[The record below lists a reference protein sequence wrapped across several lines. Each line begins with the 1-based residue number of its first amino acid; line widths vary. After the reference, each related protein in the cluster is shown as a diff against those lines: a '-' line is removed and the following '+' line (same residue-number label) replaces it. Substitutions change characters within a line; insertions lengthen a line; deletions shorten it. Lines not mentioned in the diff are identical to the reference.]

1 MRQLKRGRGEAGKAG
16 GDAGTRGRGDA
27 RQWLSLQV
35 SGCMRVTAILIA
47 STSPLPPFPASPL
60 HAQTSLTIYN
70 DGRVLMRRTLAVA
83 VPKGASTQ
91 RLVLGALDPA
101 TLFSLDSTV
110 TVIGVS
116 YDGAVDEASA
126 LRRSVGK
133 RLVFRLPES
142 KDTLS
147 ALVLGVDPL
156 RLQLPDGR
164 ISFVAPGAALYP
176 PEVVVAEPTA
186 GLALRS
192 TKQQDRIRLGYF
204 TGGASWQ
211 ASYQVVLGGTDA
223 RVTGMAVLASESLR
237 AENAE
242 VQLLAGEV
250 GRAQPKTPPRQPLV
264 RRGIVAAEM
273 TVSDAATA
281 QKVGEFHLYT
291 LNGRSTL
298 LPGLTT
304 SVALFDPAQ
313 VKYQREYVVRGDVPY
328 WGFLPQQGE
337 ETESPVEV
345 IYTLTRPRKTDFG
358 DRPLPGGI
366 ARLYQPDSAGG
377 LQLVGEASINHTPA
391 GNDLKLNAGTAFD
404 ITAKRIQTSY
414 VTRRDSTKARGPHT
428 VATADYRVTL
438 KNAGDSAVTVVVQEE
453 RAGEWSVVSSS
464 VPAEKVSSTITR
476 FRVRVPAKGEA
487 ALTYRLRVIW

>member
-1 MRQLKRGRGEAGKAG
+1 MRQRKRGSGEAGKQGSALR
-16 GDAGTRGRGDA
+16 A
-27 RQWLSLQV
+27 QIV
-35 SGCMRVTAILIA
+35 SGCLRVAAILLAIA
-47 STSPLPPFPASPL
+47 SPLPRFPASLL

-70 DGRVLMRRTLAVA
+70 DGRVLVRRTLPLSL
-83 VPKGASTQ
+83 PKGPSSQ
-91 RLVLGALDPA
+91 RLTLGALDPA
-101 TLFSLDSTV
+101 TLFSLDSSV

-133 RLVFRLPES
+133 RLVFRLPPGPAGTR
-142 KDTLS
+142 DTLS

-164 ISFVAPGAALYP
+164 ISFTPPGAPLYP

-186 GLALRS
+186 NLSVRS
-192 TKQQDRIRLGYF
+192 AQAQERIRLGYF

-211 ASYQVVLGGTDA
+211 ASYQVVLGKADA
-223 RVTGMAVLASESLR
+223 RVTGMAVLGSESLR

-242 VQLLAGEV
+242 VQLLAGSV
-250 GRAQPKTPPRQPLV
+250 SRVQPKAPPRPLMRQERLMAAADAV
-264 RRGIVAAEM
+264 SEVAGE
-273 TVSDAATA
+273 
-281 QKVGEFHLYT
+281 QRVGEFHLYT
-291 LNGRSTL
+291 LAGRSTL

-304 SVALFDPAQ
+304 SVALFEPAQ
-313 VKYQREYVVRGDVPY
+313 VKYEKSYVVHGDVPY

-337 ETESPVEV
+337 ETQPPVEV
-345 IYTLTRPRKTDFG
+345 IYTLTRPRKSDFG

-377 LQLVGEASINHTPA
+377 LQLVGEASLDHTPA
-391 GNDLKLNAGTAFD
+391 GTDLKLNAGTAFD
-404 ITAKRIQTSY
+404 ITAKRVQTSY
-414 VTRRDSTKARGPHT
+414 TTRRDSTRARGVHT

-438 KNAGDSAVTVVVQEE
+438 KNATDSEVTVLVQEE

-464 VPAEKVSSTITR
+464 TPAEKVSSTVTR
-476 FRVRVPAKGEA
+476 FRVRVPVRGEA
-487 ALTYRLRVIW
+487 VLTYRIRVIW